1 MIMKNR
7 WVGLAGIHLLC
18 VIVLALVT
26 SCSSTPDK
34 REQLPAQSSN
44 VIVKADVVQPV
55 AGEAVIIEDTIEI
68 GPGSGPVMVR
78 EGKAVKIVFTDFDPM
93 VHRLST
99 TSGDTPGMVK
109 MEVVGIDDDMIKLD
123 TKCQVVN
130 VYGQGEVPRVRVPPG
145 ITPEQI
151 VVTPIVNDNCEIYG
165 YQVRY
170 GSVDRGCKTEAKEV
184 LQRFQKCFGKP
195 PSKRKRVSKVVD
207 MDCVLFGDCK

>member
-1 MIMKNR
+1 MTIWNR
-7 WVGLAGIHLLC
+7 KFGLTGTHVLC
-18 VIVLALVT
+18 VIVLALIT
-26 SCSSTPDK
+26 SCSSSPSK
-34 REQLPAQSSN
+34 REQLPPQASN
-44 VIVKADVVQPV
+44 VIVKSDVVKPV
-55 AGEAVIIEDTIEI
+55 TGEAVVIEDTIEI
-68 GPGSGPVMVR
+68 GPGSGPVMVQ
-78 EGKAVKIVFTDFDPM
+78 EGKAVKIVFNNFDPTL
-93 VHRLST
+93 HRLST
-99 TSGDTPGMVK
+99 TSGDSPGMVK
-109 MEVVGIDDDMIKLD
+109 LEVVGIDDDMIKLD

-184 LQRFQKCFGKP
+184 LLRFQKCFGKP
-195 PSKRKRVSKVVD
+195 PSKRVRVSKTVD